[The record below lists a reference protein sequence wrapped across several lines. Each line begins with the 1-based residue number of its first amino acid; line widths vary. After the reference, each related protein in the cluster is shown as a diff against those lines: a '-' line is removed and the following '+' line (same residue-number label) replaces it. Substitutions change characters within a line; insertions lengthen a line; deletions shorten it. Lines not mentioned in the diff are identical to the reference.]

1 MRASGYR
8 DGGLNSLKLL
18 GTGMAQCGVDSFP
31 HALVRD
37 AEEAELLSEALGV
50 RFFRGQAE
58 VDNLHVALDEGKV
71 RALLED

>member
-1 MRASGYR
+1 
-8 DGGLNSLKLL
+8 
-18 GTGMAQCGVDSFP
+18 MAQCGVDSFP